1 MGPEPTYDA
10 LWPLARSTAATVE
23 MSTRDARE
31 EMRIGF
37 LWDYV
42 FRGDEMFAVLEEELP
57 AHFPGVRFVRHDELG
72 NIHGHDEREV
82 LAVLGD
88 RLREKEID
96 AVVAGVGA

>member
-10 LWPLARSTAATVE
+10 LWPLARRTAATVE

-42 FRGDEMFAVLEEELP
+42 FRGDEMFAVLERELP